1 VWLNFSVFFNEGAVG
16 LGLDA
21 NFFDG
26 GLRSVAEVDH
36 LGISANTGVKYAV
49 VRIVE
54 MIAEL
59 SARVGVNWEKLLI
72 ILDVALVALV

>member
-1 VWLNFSVFFNEGAVG
+1 ME
-16 LGLDA
+16 LGSDA

-26 GLRSVAEVDH
+26 SLRSVAEVDH

-54 MIAEL
+54 MIA
-59 SARVGVNWEKLLI
+59 
-72 ILDVALVALV
+72 

>member
-1 VWLNFSVFFNEGAVG
+1 MNFSVFFNEGAVG

-54 MIAEL
+54 MIA
-59 SARVGVNWEKLLI
+59 
-72 ILDVALVALV
+72 

>member
-1 VWLNFSVFFNEGAVG
+1 MNFSVFFNEAGVG
-16 LGLDA
+16 LGSDA

-54 MIAEL
+54 MIAYL

>member
-1 VWLNFSVFFNEGAVG
+1 M
-16 LGLDA
+16 
-21 NFFDG
+21 
-26 GLRSVAEVDH
+26 
-36 LGISANTGVKYAV
+36 GISANTGVKYAV

-54 MIAEL
+54 MIAYL

>member
-1 VWLNFSVFFNEGAVG
+1 MG
-16 LGLDA
+16 LASDA

>member
-1 VWLNFSVFFNEGAVG
+1 MWLNFSVFFNEGAVG

-49 VRIVE
+49 VKIVE
-54 MIAEL
+54 IITEL
-59 SARVGVNWEKLLI
+59 IIRVEVNWEKLLI
-72 ILDVALVALV
+72 ILDVALVVLV

>member
-1 VWLNFSVFFNEGAVG
+1 MNFSVFFNEGAVG

-72 ILDVALVALV
+72 ILDVALAALV

>member
-1 VWLNFSVFFNEGAVG
+1 MWLNFSVFFNEGAVE
-16 LGLDA
+16 LGSDA